1 MSKEKQ
7 KPAWLERAEA
17 EQKELRE
24 GLKKI
29 GAALNN
35 ANVRCEIDPADSQD
49 MLVQEA
55 AMATYNQALANRIKR
70 NGGTVCE

>member
-24 GLKKI
+24 RLKKL

-35 ANVRCEIDPADSQD
+35 ESIRCGIAPDDLRDMID
-49 MLVQEA
+49 QEA
-55 AMATYNQALANRIKR
+55 AMTTYNQALANRIKR

>member
-24 GLKKI
+24 RLKKL
-29 GAALNN
+29 GAL
-35 ANVRCEIDPADSQD
+35 RDS
-49 MLVQEA
+49 A
-55 AMATYNQALANRIKR
+55 
-70 NGGTVCE
+70 G